1 MKASD
6 PEFIPTIQ
14 ALYRDLSEHIKEEEA
29 EDLVALKD
37 NLELQSSRD
46 LGKSFHR
53 PKLFVPPRS
62 HPNAPNKPP
71 FETVACLLFVLFVKL
86 MDLFKK
92 LPVLLFLGFLGC
104 V

>member
-6 PEFIPTIQ
+6 PEFIPTIR

-29 EDLVALKD
+29 EDLVALED
-37 NLELQSSRD
+37 NLELQSSQD

-53 PKLFVPPRS
+53 TKLFVPTRS

-71 FETVACLLFVLFVKL
+71 FETVAGLLTAPLDKL

-92 LPVLLFLGFLGC
+92 FPE
-104 V
+104 